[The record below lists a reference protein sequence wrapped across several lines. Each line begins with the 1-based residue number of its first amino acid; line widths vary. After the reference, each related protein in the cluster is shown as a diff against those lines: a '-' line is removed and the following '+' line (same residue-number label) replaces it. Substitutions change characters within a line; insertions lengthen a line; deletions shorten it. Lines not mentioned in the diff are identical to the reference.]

1 MVDNQEPQ
9 STKQSSPK
17 IQRPNLVAVGAVFLI
32 VFAILGFLIIT
43 KDTRKDAS
51 ETADESQLEK
61 KVDPVDMDKEDE
73 ESEELMEE
81 DGTEDMMGEGG
92 EEEVVAPEVTYY
104 PDLYIHEYI
113 VTEDPMQNE
122 EITVHIEIVNQGDAD
137 AGSFRWEWWANGD
150 DVECEDEIGWLDVGE
165 KETVE
170 CEFTYEDFGT
180 FDTKVVVDADFDVDE
195 SDEDN
200 NVEEEELDV
209 AEEEYVDLSIGE
221 YSFDP
226 IPEKQVPFTVRIGIK
241 NEGNVVA
248 EDFYWEWWGTYA
260 NYACREHISEIA
272 PNSTKV
278 VTCDYEYGG
287 WSTYDTSARVDVDD
301 DIEESDEDNN
311 EYHEDVVPI
320 H

>member
-1 MVDNQEPQ
+1 MVDNKETQNEKKSGQ
-9 STKQSSPK
+9 KMKKS
-17 IQRPNLVAVGAVFLI
+17 NLIAVGIIFFI
-32 VFAILGFLIIT
+32 IFAILGFLIIT
-43 KDTRKDAS
+43 KDSRKDEA

-61 KVDPVDMDKEDE
+61 KVDVVDTDKEDGE
-73 ESEELMEE
+73 DEGLMEE
-81 DGTEDMMGEGG
+81 DGTGDLMEEE
-92 EEEVVAPEVTYY
+92 EEEVIESEETYY
-104 PDLYIHEYI
+104 SDLYIHEYTI
-113 VTEDPMQNE
+113 TEDPMQNE

-137 AGSFRWEWWANGD
+137 AGSFRWEWWANED
-150 DVECEDEIGWLDVGE
+150 DVECDGEIGWLDVGE

-170 CEFTYEDFGT
+170 CEFTYEDYGT
-180 FDTKVVVDADFDVDE
+180 YDTKVVADSEFEVDE

-200 NVEEEELDV
+200 NVMEEELEV
-209 AEEEYVDLSIGE
+209 AEEEYVDLTIGE

-226 IPEKQVPFTVRIGIK
+226 IPEKGVPFDVRIGIK

-248 EDFYWEWWGTYA
+248 EDFYWEWWATPHS
-260 NYACREHISEIA
+260 YACREHISEIA

-278 VTCDYEYGG
+278 VTCDDYTYGG

>member
-1 MVDNQEPQ
+1 MVDNTETQ

-17 IQRPNLVAVGAVFLI
+17 KKSPNLIAVGIIFFI
-32 VFAILGFLIIT
+32 IFAILGFLIVT
-43 KDTRKDAS
+43 KDSRKDGA
-51 ETADESQLEK
+51 ETADESKLEK
-61 KVDPVDMDKEDE
+61 KVDTVDLEEDE
-73 ESEELMEE
+73 EEALIEE
-81 DGTEDMMGEGG
+81 DGTEDVMD
-92 EEEVVAPEVTYY
+92 EEEEEIVEPEETYF
-104 PDLYIHEYI
+104 PDLYIHEYTI
-113 VTEDPMQNE
+113 TEDPMQNE

-137 AGSFRWEWWANGD
+137 AGSFRWEWWANDD

-170 CEFTYEDFGT
+170 CEFTYEDFGS
-180 FDTKVVVDADFDVDE
+180 FDTKVVVDSDFDVDE

-200 NVEEEELDV
+200 NVMEEELDV

-226 IPEKQVPFTVRIGIK
+226 VPEKAVPFTVRIGIK

-248 EDFYWEWWGTYA
+248 EDFYWEWWGTPHS
-260 NYACREHISEIA
+260 YACREHISEIA
-272 PNSTKV
+272 PGSTKV
-278 VTCDYEYGG
+278 VTCGYEYSG

-301 DIEESDEDNN
+301 NITELDEDNN